1 MVKTHA
7 YSYYT
12 YYNYFLT
19 PCLSP
24 LDFWSIECHSIF
36 FQFQTWKKNCFRNKL
51 DFLSSSNLIFT
62 ACVACK
68 NQFRNQIDFLIF
80 QTWHFEIEKKLSD
93 TRYLKNQV
101 EIDRGSIYQVNK
113 LSYQTPSLVSSI
125 TRLNFNPNELF
136 WN

>member
-24 LDFWSIECHSIF
+24 LDFWSMYRVSLEFFSISNS
-36 FQFQTWKKNCFRNKL
+36 KKNWFRNKL

-68 NQFRNQIDFLIF
+68 NQVWNRQKIEFVSKSIFFSWVCNKNTVDSWFRKTPLGNHQEGKISFINLYF
-80 QTWHFEIEKKLSD
+80 FEKEVI
-93 TRYLKNQV
+93 
-101 EIDRGSIYQVNK
+101 
-113 LSYQTPSLVSSI
+113 P
-125 TRLNFNPNELF
+125 LF
-136 WN
+136 ICSWFF